1 MNTIF
6 YYDFSVLMSIYWKD
20 NPMLIQE
27 AVESVLNQT
36 VQPSELLVAVDGPV
50 SKEIMSVL
58 KKYEKDIKN
67 FKIISFQKNEG
78 RGIVLQKVLPICTF
92 ELVAL
97 VDADD
102 INLPHRFEKLLN
114 IFIADDKVSAAGGY
128 IQEIDYDTKKKKS
141 IKTVPLSEE
150 NAKKYAKYRS
160 PINQPTVMFKKSAV
174 LAAGGYKQ
182 LYLMEDYFLWIRM
195 INKGFK
201 ICNIPEILVNM
212 RINDNLYARRGG
224 YKYFLSNKKI
234 YDTMLELN
242 MINYTLYC
250 CNLLVRFTTQVL
262 MPNFLRKKFYNLF
275 LR

>member
-1 MNTIF
+1 
-6 YYDFSVLMSIYWKD
+6 
-20 NPMLIQE
+20 
-27 AVESVLNQT
+27 
-36 VQPSELLVAVDGPV
+36 
-50 SKEIMSVL
+50 
-58 KKYEKDIKN
+58 
-67 FKIISFQKNEG
+67 
-78 RGIVLQKVLPICTF
+78 
-92 ELVAL
+92 
-97 VDADD
+97 
-102 INLPHRFEKLLN
+102 LPHRFEKLLN

-141 IKTVPLSEE
+141 IKKVPMSEE
-150 NAKKYAKYRS
+150 NVKKYSRYRS
-160 PINQPTVMFKKSAV
+160 PINHPTVMLKKSAV
-174 LAAGGYKQ
+174 LAAGGYKP

-262 MPNFLRKKFYNLF
+262 MPKFLRKKIL
-275 LR
+275 

>member
-1 MNTIF
+1 MNNIL
-6 YYDFSVLMSIYWKD
+6 YEFSVLMSVYGKD
-20 NPMLIQE
+20 NPLLIQE
-27 AVESVLNQT
+27 AVESILNQT
-36 VQPSELLVAVDGPV
+36 VLPSELLVAVDGPV
-50 SKEIMSVL
+50 PKEITSVL
-58 KKYEKDIKN
+58 EKYKKDIKN
-67 FKIISFQKNEG
+67 FKIIYFEKNQG
-78 RGIVLQKVLPICTF
+78 RGVVLQKVLPMCSF

-97 VDADD
+97 ADADD
-102 INLPHRFEKLLN
+102 INLPYRFEKLLN

-128 IQEIDYDTKKKKS
+128 IQEIDYCTKKKKS

-150 NAKKYAKYRS
+150 NVKKYSRYRS
-160 PINQPTVMFKKSAV
+160 PINHPTVMLKKSAV
-174 LAAGGYKQ
+174 LAAGGYKP

-212 RINDNLYARRGG
+212 RIDNNLYARRGG

-242 MINYTLYC
+242 MINYLLYC
-250 CNLLVRFTTQVL
+250 CNLLVRFTAQVL
-262 MPNFLRKKFYNLF
+262 MPNFLRKQFYNLF